1 MVYEIFKYNYY
12 FELFKTLLPFKIAIV
27 YYSLFFSV
35 SKVIVYHLYPII
47 MLFNIYYLT
56 KVLENLL
63 DKKSKNVFA
72 LGWEF
77 KIK

>member
-1 MVYEIFKYNYY
+1 
-12 FELFKTLLPFKIAIV
+12 
-27 YYSLFFSV
+27 
-35 SKVIVYHLYPII
+35 

-56 KVLENLL
+56 EEFLENVL

>member
-1 MVYEIFKYNYY
+1 
-12 FELFKTLLPFKIAIV
+12 
-27 YYSLFFSV
+27 
-35 SKVIVYHLYPII
+35 

-63 DKKSKNVFA
+63 DKKAKNVFA